1 MEKNNFFAAFGISI
15 PLGKYIFVMMNTKQ
29 FSYCDMTKKTV
40 VNVADG
46 RTLGNVCD
54 IVFNSNACVVGF
66 VVPGKKSFFRSI
78 TSAETVFIPWN
89 RIVKIGSDVMLVSLA
104 MMPQGNYKNACTF
117 EADEQQKPA
126 QEEQAFGQTVYHDE

>member
-1 MEKNNFFAAFGISI
+1 
-15 PLGKYIFVMMNTKQ
+15 
-29 FSYCDMTKKTV
+29 MTKKTV

-46 RTLGNVCD
+46 RTLGNVRD

-78 TSAETVFIPWN
+78 TSAETIFIPWN

-117 EADEQQKPA
+117 EATDEQQKPA
-126 QEEQAFGQTVYHDE
+126 QEEQAFSQTVYHDD